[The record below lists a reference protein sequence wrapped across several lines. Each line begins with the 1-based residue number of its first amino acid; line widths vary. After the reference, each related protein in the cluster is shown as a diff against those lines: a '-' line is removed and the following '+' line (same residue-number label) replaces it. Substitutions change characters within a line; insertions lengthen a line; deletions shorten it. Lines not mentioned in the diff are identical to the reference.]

1 MSEQTIKNPLDFK
14 NSKISIEDML
24 EEKYA
29 NLHTC
34 VFYILK

>member
-24 EEKYA
+24 EE
-29 NLHTC
+29 NCIHV